1 MKQYKSHI
9 NQALSRVQAIWP
21 VVCFKGQAE
30 NTGYNDVDLG

>member
-9 NQALSRVQAIWP
+9 NQASSRVQAIWP

-30 NTGYNDVDLG
+30 NTGFFDAESW